1 MSKPIIDIQT
11 IKTFCQGALG
21 AMTFG
26 MYHQVVTNKIMELN
40 NQKMEIQHKTD
51 LAIQELKHKEE
62 MKVFQEK
69 LEAMEM
75 KITKSSWW

>member
-26 MYHQVVTNKIMELN
+26 MYHQVVTNKIMEQN
-40 NQKMEIQHKTD
+40 NQI
-51 LAIQELKHKEE
+51 
-62 MKVFQEK
+62 
-69 LEAMEM
+69 MEM
-75 KITKSSWW
+75 KHKQEMEIMEQKIKNLEVQLKSKSWW

>member
-26 MYHQVVTNKIMELN
+26 MYHQVVTNKIMEQN
-40 NQKMEIQHKTD
+40 NQI
-51 LAIQELKHKEE
+51 
-62 MKVFQEK
+62 
-69 LEAMEM
+69 MEM
-75 KITKSSWW
+75 KHKQEMEVMEQKIKNLEIQLKSKSWW

>member
-26 MYHQVVTNKIMELN
+26 AYHQFNSNKIMEQN
-40 NQKMEIQHKTD
+40 NQIM
-51 LAIQELKHKEE
+51 ELKYNETIKILEE
-62 MKVFQEK
+62 KIKV
-69 LEAMEM
+69 LEN
-75 KITKSSWW
+75 KSRSWW

>member
-26 MYHQVVTNKIMELN
+26 MYHQVVTNKIMEQN
-40 NQKMEIQHKTD
+40 NQI
-51 LAIQELKHKEE
+51 
-62 MKVFQEK
+62 
-69 LEAMEM
+69 MEM
-75 KITKSSWW
+75 KHKQEMELMEQKIKNLEIQLKSKSWW